1 MRVRRLEHYW
11 SVDLRRHGH
20 HHVAAEDEEDI
31 IQKKTAK
38 QRRAHPKAP
47 QRHRPRREQRER
59 PAQKVRDARLRLE
72 TQLQSVRSEVERHE
86 HACEDTTDN

>member
-1 MRVRRLEHYW
+1 MRVRSFQHDGRIY
-11 SVDLRRHGH
+11 LRRHGH

-31 IQKKTAK
+31 IQKKAAE

-72 TQLQSVRSEVERHE
+72 TQLQSVGAEVKSYQNE
-86 HACEDTTDN
+86 CNDTTD